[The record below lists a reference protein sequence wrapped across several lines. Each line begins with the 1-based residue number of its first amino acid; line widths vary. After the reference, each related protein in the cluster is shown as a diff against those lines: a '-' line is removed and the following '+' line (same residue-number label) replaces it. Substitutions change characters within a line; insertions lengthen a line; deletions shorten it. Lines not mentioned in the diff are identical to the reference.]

1 LILVVCAV
9 ERELRHWKPRSRVEI
24 LVTGIGPVEATAATS
39 RALATSSPSIVI
51 NAGIGGG
58 FRGRAAVGDAF
69 AIETEHFAEL
79 GLEDGSPLP
88 PLPGSVRL
96 VQRIDSDAALVDL
109 CSGIGARIGS
119 AITVSTITTS
129 EARADSLAERFEAEI
144 EAMEGFAVLRSAA
157 VAGIPAL
164 ELRGVSNLV
173 GPREQGAWD
182 FDAGARAVTALLD
195 RFLDAFVEK

>member
-1 LILVVCAV
+1 MILVVCAV
-9 ERELRHWKPRSRVEI
+9 AQELRHWKPREQVEM
-24 LVTGIGPVEATAATS
+24 LVTGIGPVEAATATS
-39 RALATSSPSIVI
+39 RALAGSAPSIVI

-69 AIETEHFAEL
+69 AIETDHLAEL

-88 PLPGSVRL
+88 PLPGGVRL
-96 VQRIDSDAALVDL
+96 VEKTDSDEELV
-109 CSGIGARIGS
+109 GICANVGARIGS

-129 EARADSLAERFEAEI
+129 DTRAEALADRFEAEI

-173 GPREQGAWD
+173 GARERSGWD
-182 FDAGARAVTALLD
+182 FDAGARAVATLLD
-195 RFLDAFVEK
+195 RFLDTFVEK

>member
-1 LILVVCAV
+1 MILVVCAV
-9 ERELRHWKPRSRVEI
+9 AQELRHWKPRDHVEM
-24 LVTGIGPVEATAATS
+24 LVTGIGPVEAAAATS
-39 RALATSSPSIVI
+39 RALATSAPSIVI

-69 AIETEHFAEL
+69 AIETDHLAEL

-88 PLPGSVRL
+88 PLPGGVRL
-96 VQRIDSDAALVDL
+96 VEKTDSAEDLVEA
-109 CSGIGARIGS
+109 CARVGARIGS

-129 EARADSLAERFEAEI
+129 DARAEGLAQRFEAEV

-173 GPREQGAWD
+173 GARERAGWD
-182 FDAGARAVTALLD
+182 FDAGARAVAMLLD
-195 RFLDAFVEK
+195 RFLDTFVEK